1 LSALRSRPARAGLLL
16 AAGLVVAVLYFGF
29 RGERVRVDSAPAQ
42 QQDLIESLREEGRTR
57 VVHRYRISAPVAGQ
71 VDRIHWRPG
80 DPVTSNAVLARV
92 QPSLGA
98 LLDPATRDRL
108 KNEAAAAAS
117 AVAQAQ
123 ARVNAARANDTLA
136 RQELERIAPMVANGT
151 LARREGDRAE
161 SQAQMARAE
170 LAAARFA
177 LELAQAQREA
187 AQSLLSQQGKSGSAD
202 QQVELRAPVA
212 GVVLARLRESAGP
225 VAVGEPL
232 LEIGDP
238 ASLEIEVDLLSSDA
252 VRVGA
257 GMDVRLH
264 RWGGAATLSAR
275 VRRVEP
281 VGFTKISA
289 LGVEEQR
296 VWVLCDFTSPA
307 ADWQRLGDGYRV
319 DAEFILSSGVALTV
333 PTGALFRRDQGWA
346 VYRVADGRAVERAV
360 TVGRRSGLDAEILDG
375 LTAGDRVIVHP
386 DDRVAEG
393 TRVELLQ

>member
-16 AAGLVVAVLYFGF
+16 AAGLAAAVLYFGF
-29 RGERVRVDSAPAQ
+29 RGERVRVDSAQ
-42 QQDLIESLREEGRTR
+42 VVQQDLTESLREEGRTR
-57 VVHRYRISAPVAGQ
+57 VVHRYRISALVAGQ
-71 VDRIHWRPG
+71 VDRIDWRPG
-80 DPVTSNAVLARV
+80 DAVTAGEVLARV
-92 QPSLGA
+92 QPALGA

-108 KNEAAAAAS
+108 ANEAQAAAS
-117 AVAQAQ
+117 AVSQAQ
-123 ARVNAARANDTLA
+123 ARINAARANDTLA
-136 RQELERIAPMVANGT
+136 RQELERIRPMVANGT

-161 SQAQMARAE
+161 SQAQLTRAE

-187 AQSLLSQQGKSGSAD
+187 AQSLLAQQGKGGSAD
-202 QQVELRAPVA
+202 QIVEVRAPVA
-212 GVVLARLRESAGP
+212 GVVLARIRESAGP

-252 VRVGA
+252 VRVSP

-264 RWGGAATLSAR
+264 RWGGDTTLAAR

-296 VWVLCDFTSPA
+296 VWVLCDFTSPP

-319 DAEFILSSGVALTV
+319 DAEFILSSGSALSV
-333 PTGALFRRDQGWA
+333 PTGALFRREQAWA
-346 VYRVADGRAVERAV
+346 VYKIENGRAVEQAV
-360 TVGRRSGLDAEILDG
+360 TIGRRSGLDAEVLAG
-375 LTAGDRVIVHP
+375 LAVGDRVIVHP
-386 DDRVAEG
+386 DDRVTAG